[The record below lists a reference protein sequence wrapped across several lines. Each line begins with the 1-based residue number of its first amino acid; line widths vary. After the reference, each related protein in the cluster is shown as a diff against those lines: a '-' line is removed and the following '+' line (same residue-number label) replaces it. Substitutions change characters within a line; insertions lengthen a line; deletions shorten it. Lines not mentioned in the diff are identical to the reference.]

1 MKDLA
6 DLIKRLLHRISE
18 KNGTAPTKRKKLFL
32 RLAVL
37 MMLGIALLI
46 GNRLFT
52 SSPLTESRSG
62 KAVQTFSSTDAKKL
76 SQISTDIGK
85 APSASLAG
93 YENYVNQNLKNIL
106 EQIEGVSNVS
116 VMVSFSSTE
125 KSIYQNDV
133 KTQDNQTVESDQKGG
148 TRRINQRNQETQ
160 VVMIDKNGTK
170 EPVVIGKEQPAV
182 KGCIVV
188 AAGASQ
194 PAIRAEIMDAVST
207 VLAIPDYQVKVLQKS
222 E

>member
-1 MKDLA
+1 MKELA
-6 DLIKRLLHRISE
+6 DLMKLLLRRISG
-18 KNGTAPTKRKKLFL
+18 KSGTTMTKRKALFL

-46 GNRLFT
+46 GNRIFA
-52 SSPLTESRSG
+52 SPPIGSPSG
-62 KAVQTFSSTDAKKL
+62 KVVQTFSSTDAKNA
-76 SQISTDIGK
+76 SPNTADTSK
-85 APSASLAG
+85 APTASLAD
-93 YENYVNQNLKNIL
+93 YESYVNQNLKNIL

-116 VMVSFSSTE
+116 VMVTFSSTE

-170 EPVVIGKEQPAV
+170 EPVLIGKEQPAV

-194 PAIRAEIMDAVST
+194 PAIRAEIMNAVST
-207 VLAIPDYQVKVLQKS
+207 VLAIPDYQVTVLQKS

>member
-1 MKDLA
+1 MKL
-6 DLIKRLLHRISE
+6 LLHRISG
-18 KNGTAPTKRKKLFL
+18 KSGTTTTKRKALFL

-52 SSPLTESRSG
+52 SPSTGSPSG
-62 KAVQTFSSTDAKKL
+62 KVVQTFSNTAAKNT
-76 SQISTDIGK
+76 SQNTSSDSGT
-85 APSASLAG
+85 APSASLAD
-93 YENYVNQNLKNIL
+93 YESYVNQNLKSIL

-116 VMVSFSSTE
+116 VMVTFSSTE

-160 VVMIDKNGTK
+160 VVMIDKPNGTK
-170 EPVVIGKEQPAV
+170 EPVLIGKEQPVV

-194 PAIRAEIMDAVST
+194 PAIRAEIMNAVST
-207 VLAIPDYQVKVLQKS
+207 VLAIPDYQVTVLQKS

>member
-1 MKDLA
+1 MKDLP
-6 DLIKRLLHRISE
+6 DLIKRFLRRILE
-18 KNGTAPTKRKKLFL
+18 RNGTTPTKRKALFL

-46 GNRLFT
+46 GNRLFASPPAG
-52 SSPLTESRSG
+52 SSSG
-62 KAVQTFSSTDAKKL
+62 KVVQTFSSTDAKKL
-76 SQISTDIGK
+76 SQINTDSGK
-85 APSASLAG
+85 APSASLAA
-93 YENYVNQNLKNIL
+93 YESYVNQNLKNIL

-116 VMVSFSSTE
+116 VMVTFSSTE

-170 EPVVIGKEQPAV
+170 EPVMIGKEQPAV
-182 KGCIVV
+182 RGCIVV